1 MTTIVHVHHPIR
13 LYFTNKF
20 KDALS
25 TNFEMVLVVHEAL
38 WGPGMRE
45 VQHSSCCVVGFMNA
59 IRRWGA
65 PVTGETR
72 FFLPM
77 Q

>member
-1 MTTIVHVHHPIR
+1 MRMSIIPSD
-13 LYFTNKF
+13 FTNKQKL
-20 KDALS
+20 KDAVS
-25 TNFEMVLVVHEAL
+25 TNFEMVSVVPEAL
-38 WGPGMRE
+38 WGPGTRK
-45 VQHSSCCVVGFMNA
+45 VHHRSYRVVGFMNA

-72 FFLPM
+72 FFVPM

>member
-13 LYFTNKF
+13 LHKQKL
-20 KDALS
+20 KDAVS
-25 TNFEMVLVVHEAL
+25 TNFEMVSVVHEAL
-38 WGPGMRE
+38 WGPGTRK
-45 VQHSSCCVVGFMNA
+45 VQHRSCRVVGFMNA